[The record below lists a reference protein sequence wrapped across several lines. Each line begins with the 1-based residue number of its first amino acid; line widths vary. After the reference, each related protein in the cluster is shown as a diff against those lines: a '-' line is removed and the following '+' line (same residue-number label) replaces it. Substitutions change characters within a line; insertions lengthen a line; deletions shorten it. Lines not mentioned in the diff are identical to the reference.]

1 MASPE
6 RQNMDADDSRRTI
19 FIVVGIVSLVLVA
32 GLLYWLTRPGASTG
46 SGPPRLEGALRPG
59 SPEFEQ
65 YKSKIVLDKPE
76 ATEATRPIGDIV
88 MTLRTTARNFTGRT
102 ISGLEIYAAVVDM
115 QGQPVKERTVIVVPS
130 RRTNELVS
138 ELEPNRT
145 LEIPIVIDGMSKEA
159 DRANIKMEVA
169 AIKFK

>member
-6 RQNMDADDSRRTI
+6 QRNDETDASRRTI
-19 FIVVGIVSLVLVA
+19 FIVVAAISVVLIA
-32 GLLYWLTRPGASTG
+32 GLLYWMTRPGANTS

-65 YKSKIVLDKPE
+65 YKSRIVLDKPE

-88 MTLRTTARNFTGRT
+88 MTLKTTARNFTGRT
-102 ISGLEIYAAVVDM
+102 ISGLEIYAAVVDS
-115 QGQPVKERTVIVVPS
+115 QGKPVKDRTVIVIPS
-130 RRTNELVS
+130 SRSGQLIT

-169 AIKFK
+169 AFKFK